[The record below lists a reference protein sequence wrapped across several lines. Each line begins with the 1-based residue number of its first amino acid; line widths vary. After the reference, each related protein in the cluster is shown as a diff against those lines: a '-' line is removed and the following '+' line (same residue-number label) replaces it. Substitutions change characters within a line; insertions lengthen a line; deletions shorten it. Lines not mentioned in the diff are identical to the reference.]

1 MGRLSM
7 LHNQIQRKG
16 KFIESCES
24 STTSN
29 EMVKEY
35 AIVYHLNVTIYI
47 LPGRIGHKKFIL
59 LLHSPPTFPPQR
71 SLTWNPGSAPVYNL
85 KKGNYPLVSN
95 KRKLL
100 K

>member
-59 LLHSPPTFPPQR
+59 LLH
-71 SLTWNPGSAPVYNL
+71 Y
-85 KKGNYPLVSN
+85 
-95 KRKLL
+95 
-100 K
+100 